1 MSEILHV
8 TPVMPVD
15 EHHIEY
21 ALDSSLCAGS
31 LATSWVPGPVSSAM
45 MKMVP
50 FLRRHMRRDPV
61 RLRSRHLVKHF
72 WPDIRRTVDLRAG
85 LLGTDLLAHDAFFER
100 IDQAASRLVT
110 QQTSLVIG
118 REFGCARTFSR
129 AREFGA
135 GRVYHLPTTHH
146 ARLQRILNFEQEQ
159 FPGVCGATFVESEFQ
174 PDRLQRCQR
183 EIELADR
190 IICPSSFVRE
200 SLVEAGVDE
209 SRISLVPFGCETS
222 WIDQKRGPAGNTFVF
237 VGNISARKGA
247 HRLLRAWKSL
257 KAHHSHRLLLIGD
270 MHLSP
275 AFLKD
280 FVGVYEHVPRLPRED
295 LRDVYLNA
303 QALVLPALAEGFAL
317 VILEALSCGTPV
329 LASRNSGAAGF
340 LTDGEDA
347 MLYEAQNDEALCQT
361 LDYAL
366 RHPAELRQIG
376 DQGRSKARAWTW
388 KSFEHKFME
397 AIRAMVHTAGQ
408 ETLAVK

>member
-21 ALDSSLCAGS
+21 ALDSSSCAGS

-45 MKMVP
+45 MRMVP
-50 FLRRHMRRDPV
+50 FLRRHVRRDPV
-61 RLRSRHLVKHF
+61 RLRCRRLAKHF
-72 WPDIRRTVDLRAG
+72 WPDIRRMVDLRGG
-85 LLGTDLLAHDAFFER
+85 LQETDLLAHDAFFER
-100 IDQAASRLVT
+100 IDLAASRLVT
-110 QQTSLVIG
+110 QHTSLVIG
-118 REFGCARTFSR
+118 REFGCAHTFSR
-129 AREFGA
+129 ARECGA

-146 ARLQRILNFEQEQ
+146 VRLQRILDHERSQ
-159 FPGVCGATFVESEFQ
+159 FPDVCSATFVENEFQ
-174 PDRLQRCQR
+174 PDRLQRYQE

-200 SLVEAGVDE
+200 SLVEAGVDKN
-209 SRISLVPFGCETS
+209 RIDLVPFGCETS
-222 WIDQKRGPAGNTFVF
+222 WIDQKRGPDGNTFVF

-280 FVGVYEHVPRLPRED
+280 FSGVYEHVPRLPRED
-295 LRDVYLNA
+295 LRDRYLNA

-329 LASRNSGAAGF
+329 LASRNSGAEDF

-347 MLYEAQNDEALCQT
+347 MLYEAQNDEALCRT
-361 LDYAL
+361 LDHAL
-366 RHPAELRQIG
+366 RHSAELRQLG
-376 DQGRSKARAWTW
+376 ARGRSKARAWTW
-388 KSFEHKFME
+388 KSFEQKFME
-397 AIRAMVHTAGQ
+397 AIRPMLHTATQ
-408 ETLAVK
+408 ESPL

>member
-21 ALDSSLCAGS
+21 ALDSSSCAGS

-45 MKMVP
+45 MRMVP

-61 RLRSRHLVKHF
+61 RLKCRRLVKYF
-72 WPDIRRTVDLRAG
+72 WPDIRRTVDLRGG

-100 IDQAASRLVT
+100 IDLAASRLVT

-129 AREFGA
+129 ARECDA

-146 ARLQRILNFEQEQ
+146 VRLQRILGVEQAQ
-159 FPGVCGATFVESEFQ
+159 FPDVCNATFVENEFQ
-174 PDRLQRCQR
+174 PARLQRYQQ

-209 SRISLVPFGCETS
+209 NKINLVPFGCETS
-222 WIDQKRGPAGNTFVF
+222 WIDQKRGPAGNTFLF

-247 HRLLRAWKSL
+247 HRLLRAWKAL
-257 KAHHSHRLLLIGD
+257 KAHHSHRLLMIGD
-270 MHLSP
+270 MHLTP
-275 AFLKD
+275 DFLKD
-280 FVGVYEHVPRLPRED
+280 FSGVYEHVPRMPRED

-317 VILEALSCGTPV
+317 VILEALSCGTAV
-329 LASRNSGAAGF
+329 LASRNSGAEGF
-340 LTDGEDA
+340 LTDGTDGLLFDA
-347 MLYEAQNDEALCQT
+347 QSDEALAQC
-361 LDYAL
+361 LERAL
-366 RHPAELRQIG
+366 SNPGELKSLGER
-376 DQGRSKARAWTW
+376 GRAKASSWTW
-388 KSFEHKFME
+388 QKFEQKFIQ
-397 AIRAMVHTAGQ
+397 AIEPMLNTTPHS
-408 ETLAVK
+408 ES